1 MSGSG
6 ALRRVDWL
14 TVFLFLLLVAIGWVN
29 IYSST
34 FNETESSIFDMGQ
47 LYGKQMV
54 FILLSLGIIPVIMA
68 LEASFYERFSSVFY
82 VVSLVLLLGL
92 FVFGKTIAG
101 ATSWYNLGFFN
112 LQPSELAK
120 ACLLYT
126 SPSPRDRSL
135 SRMPSSA

>member
-82 VVSLVLLLGL
+82 VVSLVLL
-92 FVFGKTIAG
+92 
-101 ATSWYNLGFFN
+101 
-112 LQPSELAK
+112 
-120 ACLLYT
+120 
-126 SPSPRDRSL
+126 SL
-135 SRMPSSA
+135 IHI